1 MLASNIQHRLY
12 IGLEKHGVSSLSKQ
26 NCVWDPKAPGSGA
39 VLRPHRSS
47 TFCTIFSGTQYK
59 SGSQPGICVV
69 DRTQIAYRIAS
80 ESSTSFHFH
89 SMVYEFYLKGP
100 DVNFVMYFFLP
111 FLKES
116 AVYQDSALMARC
128 P

>member
-12 IGLEKHGVSSLSKQ
+12 IGLEKHGVSSLACRTVHGTPRLQEVALCSGHTGQ
-26 NCVWDPKAPGSGA
+26 AHFAPSFQA
-39 VLRPHRSS
+39 PSTSQVPSLESVLL
-47 TFCTIFSGTQYK
+47 TGQT
-59 SGSQPGICVV
+59 
-69 DRTQIAYRIAS
+69 AYRIAS

-89 SMVYEFYLKGP
+89 SIVYEFYLKGP

-116 AVYQDSALMARC
+116 AVYQDSALMAQC

>member
-1 MLASNIQHRLY
+1 MELAHLASRTVC
-12 IGLEKHGVSSLSKQ
+12 G
-26 NCVWDPKAPGSGA
+26 DPKAPGGGA

-47 TFCTIFSGTQYK
+47 TFCTIFPGTQYK

-69 DRTQIAYRIAS
+69 DRTQTAYRIAS

-89 SMVYEFYLKGP
+89 SIVYEFYLKGP

-116 AVYQDSALMARC
+116 TVYQDSALMARC